1 MKTKL
6 NNTFHDTIKK
16 TFRSFDKDG
25 NGFISK
31 QELKSAMKKLDK
43 NITNEEVEAML
54 IEADTNRDG
63 KIDFDGNFT
72 CVFILVIIFLT

>member
-1 MKTKL
+1 MRTKL

-31 QELKSAMKKLDK
+31 QELKTAMKKLDK
-43 NITNEEVEAML
+43 NITNEEIEAML
-54 IEADTNRDG
+54 FEADTNKDG
-63 KIDFDGNFT
+63 KIDFDGNFKQ
-72 CVFILVIIFLT
+72 ILILII